1 MTNCLYKRLRQEV
14 SLDGGYSWQPTGVYQ
29 TGELIEADSPY
40 CGYHDE
46 YVFVIP
52 NIGRDVSAV
61 ADEDGQTITYA
72 ITSTKNGEAIDYSI
86 SAPTWATV
94 SKSATGV
101 TIQVAPNSAEYD
113 RNGSIVLAQNESN
126 VRINISVSQA
136 GGGTAFVFEFYG
148 GGTTQETEIPTSGG
162 AYGYMV
168 NSTKDGNFQGFTIES
183 YPSWCE
189 EVRIAGQSIRVV
201 ASANTGDEKSG
212 AIVAKQ
218 NESNKTITI
227 NLTQEEF
234 VIQDYLAFE
243 AVDDGFSFYFTSD
256 VSYSTDGLNW
266 SLLFANDPTPAFS
279 SGTTIYL
286 KATLTPTSEGIGTF
300 HNFGVKRFTVQG
312 NPMSLLYG
320 DNFTGQTSLAG
331 KDNAFY
337 ELFNSCAGLTSAENM
352 SLPATTLAS
361 NCYKSMFQ
369 GCTSLRTAPSVLP
382 ATTLANE
389 CYTSMFDGC
398 TRLTTAPSVLPA
410 TTLTNSCYAY
420 MFNGC
425 TSLTT
430 APSLPATTL
439 ADYCYWGMFNGCTS
453 LTTAPTLPATTLANQ
468 CYRDMFNGCTSLT
481 TAPGLP
487 ATSLG
492 DSCYR
497 GMFSGCNSLTTA
509 PELPATTLA
518 NECYY
523 YMFKGCTSLTAA
535 PSLPATELTIYCY
548 GHMFNG
554 CTSLTTAPS
563 LPATTLA
570 TSCYSNMFQGCTSL
584 TTVPSVLPATT
595 LAFSCYASMFGG
607 CTSLTTAPE
616 LPATTLTYWC
626 YSNMFSGC
634 TNLNKITCLAT
645 NISANGCTSNWV
657 NGVAATGTF
666 IKGPSMTG
674 WTTGNDGIPSGWTV
688 KDYGQSLILYDY
700 IENTGT
706 SYIDTTYEIGL
717 NNMNT
722 IKYYVDFVA
731 TEYNRGNNWWA
742 HGIGGGEPF
751 IYVGLDN
758 GSSSSTNIPF
768 VYGGGNR
775 DVTTSAYGSLNQRYK
790 CLIDYQNLTYKVT
803 NEGGSVL
810 LDSIITIQAPSTS
823 TARSPYLFAWRRG
836 SDGALGYTHSG
847 RIYACTIFAN
857 NVCVRNLI
865 PCIYNGTPGMYDTVN
880 NQFHGNLGG
889 GTFIVGNRI

>member
-1 MTNCLYKRLRQEV
+1 MIESDAFFGLNGVTEFKLGDNDVEIRLGEKLIYPIPQEMRMLTFV
-14 SLDGGYSWQPTGVYQ
+14 ATETGTFKFSGNSVNYSLD
-29 TGELIEADSPY
+29 
-40 CGYHDE
+40 
-46 YVFVIP
+46 
-52 NIGRDVSAV
+52 N
-61 ADEDGQTITYA
+61 
-72 ITSTKNGEAIDYSI
+72 
-86 SAPTWATV
+86 
-94 SKSATGV
+94 GV
-101 TIQVAPNSAEYD
+101 TW
-113 RNGSIVLAQNESN
+113 RTLASN
-126 VRINISVSQA
+126 TNTPTVPA
-136 GGGTAFVFEFYG
+136 GGKIMF
-148 GGTTQETEIPTSGG
+148 
-162 AYGYMV
+162 
-168 NSTKDGNFQGFTIES
+168 
-183 YPSWCE
+183 
-189 EVRIAGQSIRVV
+189 
-201 ASANTGDEKSG
+201 
-212 AIVAKQ
+212 
-218 NESNKTITI
+218 
-227 NLTQEEF
+227 
-234 VIQDYLAFE
+234 
-243 AVDDGFSFYFTSD
+243 
-256 VSYSTDGLNW
+256 
-266 SLLFANDPTPAFS
+266 
-279 SGTTIYL
+279 
-286 KATLTPTSEGIGTF
+286 KAALTPSTSWPYGIGTF
-300 HNFGVKRFTVQG
+300 SSTGRFTAQG

-320 DNFTGQTSLAG
+320 DNFIGQTSLSG
-331 KDNAFY
+331 KDYAFY
-337 ELFNSCAGLTSAENM
+337 GLFRNCTGLTSAENISFPATALAM
-352 SLPATTLAS
+352 SCYGYMFYGCTSLTTAPTLPATTLVYF
-361 NCYKSMFQ
+361 CYQYMFQ
-369 GCTSLRTAPSVLP
+369 GCTSLTTAPVLS
-382 ATTLANE
+382 ATTLGVN
-389 CYTSMFDGC
+389 CY
-398 TRLTTAPSVLPA
+398 
-410 TTLTNSCYAY
+410 YY
-420 MFNGC
+420 MFSGC

-439 ADYCYWGMFNGCTS
+439 ADGCYNAMFSRCTSLTAAPQLPATTLASNCYWNMFQGCTS
-453 LTTAPTLPATTLANQ
+453 LTTAPVLSETTLASGCYQGMFSGCTSLTIAPELPATTLTSY
-468 CYRDMFNGCTSLT
+468 CYSNMFCGCTSLT
-481 TAPGLP
+481 TAPVLP
-487 ATSLG
+487 ATTLG
-492 DSCYR
+492 SGCYD
-497 GMFSGCNSLTTA
+497 GMFSGCTSLTTAPVLPATTLAESCYSYMFSGCTSLTTAPELSATTLATHCYNSMFAACTGLTTAPILPATTMVNYCYKSMFNGCTSLAAAPELPATTMAYNCYDGMFKGCTSLTTA
-509 PELPATTLA
+509 PELPATTL
-518 NECYY
+518 
-523 YMFKGCTSLTAA
+523 TS
-535 PSLPATELTIYCY
+535 YCY
-548 GHMFNG
+548 QSMFN
-554 CTSLTTAPS
+554 
-563 LPATTLA
+563 
-570 TSCYSNMFQGCTSL
+570 GCTSL